1 LLTVLAPLNHAD
13 TQLCVEAER
22 AMSRAL
28 AGSCTV
34 PLGAY
39 AVCEAESIRITGFV
53 ASVDGAQMLV
63 ETVTGNRMQA
73 DALGK
78 TLAQQLRDKGADQ
91 ILALLDHA

>member
-1 LLTVLAPLNHAD
+1 
-13 TQLCVEAER
+13 
-22 AMSRAL
+22 M
-28 AGSCTV
+28 
-34 PLGAY
+34 
-39 AVCEAESIRITGFV
+39 I
-53 ASVDGAQMLV
+53 V